1 MKKILFMVVAF
12 VAMTFVA
19 CGSQTA
25 SEKSANDSDSVAVVD
40 SLTPDTA
47 VVDSLVPDSAVAE

>member
-1 MKKILFMVVAF
+1 MKKLVFLACFMAVSSFMAC
-12 VAMTFVA
+12 TA

-25 SEKSANDSDSVAVVD
+25 SEQNANDSDSI
-40 SLTPDTA
+40 A